1 MLLLYS
7 HGTLPPPFRP
17 MPRRA
22 QSKIRP
28 LWIALILGAL
38 ALAALVGVLVQ
49 NTGGDP
55 FRTDPEL
62 DVDEYLANANSLQ
75 GNVYKVHGAI
85 AQSLGYSREKGRL
98 FSVNVSDRDDGGD
111 HRSGS
116 GGGGGILP
124 VLVPPKLSSLNLQ
137 KGQRYIFRLEVGD
150 AGILRALDM
159 KKSSS

>member
-1 MLLLYS
+1 MA
-7 HGTLPPPFRP
+7 
-17 MPRRA
+17 RRA

-28 LWIALILGAL
+28 LWVALMLGAL
-38 ALAALVGVLVQ
+38 ALAAIVGVLVQ

-85 AQSLGYSREKGRL
+85 AQALGYSREKGRL
-98 FSVNVSDRDDGGD
+98 FSVKVSGREGGGEG
-111 HRSGS
+111 SGS
-116 GGGGGILP
+116 GGVLP
-124 VLVPPKLSSLNLQ
+124 VLVPPKMSYLNLQ

>member
-1 MLLLYS
+1 MA
-7 HGTLPPPFRP
+7 
-17 MPRRA
+17 RRA
-22 QSKIRP
+22 NSKIRP
-28 LWIALILGAL
+28 LWVMLILGAL
-38 ALAALVGVLVQ
+38 VLAAIVGALVQ

-62 DVDEYLANANSLQ
+62 DIDEYLANANSLQ
-75 GNVYKVHGAI
+75 GNVYKVHGSI

-98 FSVNVSDRDDGGD
+98 FSVNVSGRDGG
-111 HRSGS
+111 SEGGSS
-116 GGGGGILP
+116 GGVLP
-124 VLVPPKLSSLNLQ
+124 VLVPPAMSHLNLQ

>member
-1 MLLLYS
+1 MA
-7 HGTLPPPFRP
+7 
-17 MPRRA
+17 RRA

-28 LWIALILGAL
+28 LWVALV
-38 ALAALVGVLVQ
+38 LAALVLAVIVGVLVQ

-75 GNVYKVHGAI
+75 GNVYKIHGSI
-85 AQSLGYSREKGRL
+85 AQSLGYSRDKGRL
-98 FSVNVSDRDDGGD
+98 FSVNVSGRDGGSD
-111 HRSGS
+111 GGAS
-116 GGGGGILP
+116 GGVLP
-124 VLVPPKLSSLNLQ
+124 VLVPPKMSYLNLQ